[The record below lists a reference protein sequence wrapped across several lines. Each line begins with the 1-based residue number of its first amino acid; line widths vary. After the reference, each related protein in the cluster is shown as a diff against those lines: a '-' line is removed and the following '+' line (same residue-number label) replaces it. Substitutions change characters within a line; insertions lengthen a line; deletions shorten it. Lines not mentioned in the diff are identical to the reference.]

1 MKFSKLSQLLLVS
14 AIGLIVATL
23 LTSCAIVTIDFVFVA
38 SSSSVGGTGQI
49 QTYDADSRSGALR
62 FGQPTVPSGGTQPVA
77 LAVDSVYQNLYV
89 ANMGNS
95 SVVHFSIA
103 GNGVLTQKDSI
114 TASNNPVALAVNSAG
129 TYLYVL
135 SGPDPTVLTAY
146 SLTNGTIG
154 SQASQ
159 QTLSLAGVSDTYAD
173 DILIPTGVTVLVN
186 NSAITGNAVFV
197 SAYDQS
203 AYNPGCTPT
212 PACTPSTAN
221 PGWVFGFTIGS
232 GSALSASPGSPYKAG
247 VKPSAIASTPTNEYV
262 YVTDYASSQL
272 IGYSVRDGVS
282 LVFLINGPFKTGSL
296 PTALAIEPRGKY
308 IYVTNSLSSSVSTF
322 IIDLAT
328 GTPSSLASTGN
339 GTDTD
344 PVAITVDA
352 GVGTFVYT
360 ANNQGNSI
368 SGFDL
373 NVDSGELTHTQASP
387 YPSGAQPTAVIT
399 APAGSH
405 AVETITP

>member
-23 LTSCAIVTIDFVFVA
+23 LTSCEIVTIDYVFVA
-38 SSSSVGGTGQI
+38 SSTSVGGNGQI
-49 QTYDADSRSGALR
+49 QTYDTDSKSGALR
-62 FGQPTVPSGGTQPVA
+62 FGQPAVPSGGTQPVA
-77 LAVDSVYQNLYV
+77 MAIDSVYQNLYV
-89 ANMGNS
+89 ANLGNS
-95 SVVHFSIA
+95 SVVHFTVA
-103 GNGVLTQKDSI
+103 GNGILKQADSI
-114 TASNNPVALAVNSAG
+114 TTSSNPVALGVNSAG
-129 TYLYVL
+129 TYLYVV
-135 SGPDPTVLTAY
+135 SGPNPSVLTAY

-154 SQASQ
+154 SQVSQ
-159 QTLSLAGVSDTYAD
+159 QTLSLAAVSDAYAND
-173 DILIPTGVTVLVN
+173 LLVPTGISVLVN
-186 NSAITGNAVFV
+186 TSAITGNAVFV

-203 AYNPGCTPT
+203 AYNPGGTT
-212 PACTPSTAN
+212 SSTAN

-232 GSALSASPGSPYKAG
+232 GGTLSPSPNSPYKAG
-247 VKPSAIASTPTNEYV
+247 IKPVAIAGTPTNEYV
-262 YVTDYASSQL
+262 YVVDYASSQL
-272 IGYSVRDGVS
+272 IGYSVRDGDS
-282 LVFLINGPFKTGSL
+282 LVFLINGPFRTGSL
-296 PTALAIEPRGKY
+296 PTAIALDPRGKY
-308 IYVTNSLSSSVSTF
+308 IYVTDSISTSSGGGAVSTF
-322 IIDLAT
+322 VIDLAT
-328 GTPSSLASTGN
+328 GTPSSLASTNN

-373 NVDSGELTHTQASP
+373 SVDSGELTPTQASP
-387 YPSGAQPTAVIT
+387 YPSGSQPTAVVT